1 MRLTKIITP
10 RILNNYSTNPN
21 PNPNPNICVLLFFSF
36 FFFINSTVTMG
47 RADLKFS
54 TLDISI
60 GNTRKCQLSCETLGT
75 HGFFWKISKLWKFPL
90 LGPLKKKSEK
100 IISFFFSNFFYSF
113 LNFLG
118 NQIER
123 GNTVAA
129 LFSERKPRFLSSP

>member
-10 RILNNYSTNPN
+10 RILLNNYSTNPN

-60 GNTRKCQLSCETLGT
+60 GNTRVLLKNKQTLKVPIIGS
-75 HGFFWKISKLWKFPL
+75 FK
-90 LGPLKKKSEK
+90 KKKSQK

>member
-10 RILNNYSTNPN
+10 RILNNYST
-21 PNPNPNICVLLFFSF
+21 NPNPNICVLLFFSF

-54 TLDISI
+54 TLGISI
-60 GNTRKCQLSCETLGT
+60 GNTRALLKNKQTLKVPIIGS
-75 HGFFWKISKLWKFPL
+75 FK
-90 LGPLKKKSEK
+90 KKKSQK

>member
-10 RILNNYSTNPN
+10 RILNNYSTN

-54 TLDISI
+54 TLNISI
-60 GNTRKCQLSCETLGT
+60 GNTRRCQLSCEA
-75 HGFFWKISKLWKFPL
+75 GFSWKISKLWKFPL
-90 LGPLKKKSEK
+90 LGPLKKKK
-100 IISFFFSNFFYSF
+100 VKKLYPFFFSNFFYSF